1 MADCLRCY
9 GDERTLLSRNARK
22 CEKAVVLRL
31 LVAWLSVHT
40 ALSEPNRTV
49 RNRVARLFLPASSVW
64 NSLVFWPFTRGFLS
78 SQVEPN
84 WAKPGKRA
92 RVNEVLMLAGV
103 VSASSGIFYKY
114 TSWLSLDYCQHFC

>member
-1 MADCLRCY
+1 ML
-9 GDERTLLSRNARK
+9 LSSVLSRNACK

-40 ALSEPNRTV
+40 ALTEPNRTV
-49 RNRVARLFLPASSVW
+49 RNRVAWLFLPASSVW

-92 RVNEVLMLAGV
+92 RVNEVLDYLREKTLAN
-103 VSASSGIFYKY
+103 SGI
-114 TSWLSLDYCQHFC
+114 

>member
-1 MADCLRCY
+1 ML
-9 GDERTLLSRNARK
+9 LSSVLSRNARK

-49 RNRVARLFLPASSVW
+49 HNRVAWLFLPASSVW
-64 NSLVFWPFTRGFLS
+64 NSLVFWPFTHGFLS

-92 RVNEVLMLAGV
+92 RVNEVLVYATRNIQE
-103 VSASSGIFYKY
+103 SAHVIHIA
-114 TSWLSLDYCQHFC
+114 LDAPT